1 MCLIQ
6 EFKYNSAN
14 SENGESEAA
23 VDEVIMRN
31 IQSLGRSGIQTENTR
46 GFYM

>member
-1 MCLIQ
+1 MQ

-23 VDEVIMRN
+23 
-31 IQSLGRSGIQTENTR
+31 
-46 GFYM
+46 